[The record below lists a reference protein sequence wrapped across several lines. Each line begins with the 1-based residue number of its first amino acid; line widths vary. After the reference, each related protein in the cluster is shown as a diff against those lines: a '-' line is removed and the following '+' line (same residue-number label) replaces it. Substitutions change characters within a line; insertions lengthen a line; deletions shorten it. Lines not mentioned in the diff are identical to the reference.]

1 MESFQERILQ
11 AIHIYCCLLYC
22 INIQLFKYKKHIF
35 SFWYGCYFKAIYK
48 EIDEW
53 VFELI

>member
-1 MESFQERILQ
+1 MESFQERTLM
-11 AIHIYCCLLYC
+11 YNYL
-22 INIQLFKYKKHIF
+22 NIKKHIF
-35 SFWYGCYFKAIYK
+35 SFWYGCFFKAIYK